1 MINTSKKCQKAFV
14 AIIGMTFMNLSYAIN
29 YTYDSLDRLVSVN
42 YDSKQFINYTY
53 DDAGNIINVETNIFL
68 YTINGSLLDKQKNP
82 IEGALVQVDKRA
94 FAITDSNGYWEI
106 IDLPEGHYNLI
117 AKKEGYAF
125 MGQDFEVGNQ
135 DWITELK
142 ISVLSEF
149 KLRIIPANLEKPAE
163 QGKKFRFNITAINGG
178 DRIATDASIV
188 YAIPENTLLLS
199 IRGLG
204 DVECDGVVSD
214 DRETTCILPDLP
226 IGAMVDIEVELY
238 LKLSEPLGPKP
249 VLKNIA
255 TLYSNYPNTDV
266 ATRYTAIQ
274 PYLSVFCEDIPN
286 PIVLGGLLHYECDI
300 ELNDNAPQKL
310 ATGVHFKMQLPDE
323 LRPEFVTTTSEG
335 HICDTSK
342 WPTLNCPIG
351 ELSVAEAN
359 DISEVTVVVET
370 VLEDII
376 MLALTSLL
384 QVTAD
389 NYEGHIND
397 VTTRIDF
404 GDVEVD
410 SVIALD
416 VTNSMKPILNSII
429 RVVKRLL
436 KETFVTE
443 GEAPFI
449 AIVSFRD
456 RNEIKLEAATDE
468 LEHLLNA
475 LEGLEASRGGEC
487 PEASAQASLIAV
499 KHIKPKG
506 SFIFFTDSL
515 PYEDAETQSA
525 LDEIAQEIGSKDI
538 QVFAPITVDENC
550 IDNYK

>member
-1 MINTSKKCQKAFV
+1 MKKLSKALG
-14 AIIGMTFMNLSYAIN
+14 AIIGMTLVTSSYAIN
-29 YTYDSLDRLVSVN
+29 YTYDALDRLVSVN
-42 YDSKQFINYTY
+42 YDKQFINYTY
-53 DDAGNIINVETNIFL
+53 DDGGNLIDVETNIFL
-68 YTINGSLLDKQKNP
+68 YTINGRLLDKQKNP
-82 IEGALVQVDKRA
+82 IVGAMVQVDKRA

-106 IDLPEGHYNLI
+106 IDLPEGHYNLA
-117 AKKEGYAF
+117 AKKEGFAF
-125 MGQDFEVGNQ
+125 MEQDFEVGNQ
-135 DWITELK
+135 HWITELK
-142 ISVLSEF
+142 IPVLSEF
-149 KLRIIPANLEKPAE
+149 KARIIPANLKKPAE
-163 QGKKFRFNITAINGG
+163 QGKNFRFNITAINGG
-178 DRIATDASIV
+178 DQIATNASIV
-188 YAIPENTLLLS
+188 YTIPENTQLVS
-199 IRGLG
+199 IQGLG
-204 DVECDGVVSD
+204 DVECDGVVND
-214 DRETTCILPDLP
+214 DNETTCILPKLP
-226 IGAMVDIEVELY
+226 IGAMIDIEVELY
-238 LKLSEPLGPKP
+238 LELNELLGPKP
-249 VLKNIA
+249 SLKNVA

-274 PYLSVFCEDIPN
+274 PYLSVFCEGIPN

-300 ELNDNAPQKL
+300 ELNDNAPKEV

-323 LRPEFVTTTSEG
+323 LRPEFVSTTSEG
-335 HICDTSK
+335 HICDTSN

-351 ELSVAEAN
+351 ELSVANPN
-359 DISEVTVVVET
+359 DISEVTVVVES

-376 MLALTSLL
+376 MLELTSLL

-389 NYEGHIND
+389 NCEGHINE
-397 VTTRIDF
+397 VTTQIDF
-404 GDVEVD
+404 GDVEID
-410 SVIALD
+410 AVIALD

-429 RVVKRLL
+429 KVVETLL
-436 KETFVTE
+436 KETFATE
-443 GEAPFI
+443 GDAPFI

-515 PYEDAETQSA
+515 PYEDAETQAA
-525 LDEIAQEIGSKDI
+525 LDEIAQVIGSKDI
-538 QVFAPITVDENC
+538 HVFAPITVDENC